1 MRTFCFFLLFFCCLR
16 SEVSSLLFL
25 LYSLASTTSSF
36 KASIHTLTHKYT
48 NIKCRIV
55 QFVLNCVNH
64 FQINAEYSWSLHCR
78 RLEQKNFIWMF
89 NLSFSVRELL
99 TIIVF
104 RVWKSKT
111 ICSLKFKEVYIINS
125 LCLFSLLC
133 LSPGYER
140 GIKRSSGWAC
150 GGTRLGPEDPA
161 TLSLHQTACEVLP
174 ASQPSN
180 PTPQPRPCSQT
191 TCSTCEGQ
199 SRECRQQP
207 QLLSRARDTETFPK
221 LRCPVW
227 EDPPDHQCLRE

>member
-1 MRTFCFFLLFFCCLR
+1 MQNTAAVCTAEDWSRRILYECLTLVFQSGDCWPLLCLGF
-16 SEVSSLLFL
+16 E
-25 LYSLASTTSSF
+25 
-36 KASIHTLTHKYT
+36 
-48 NIKCRIV
+48 
-55 QFVLNCVNH
+55 
-64 FQINAEYSWSLHCR
+64 
-78 RLEQKNFIWMF
+78 
-89 NLSFSVRELL
+89 
-99 TIIVF
+99 
-104 RVWKSKT
+104 KT

-221 LRCPVW
+221 RRCPVW
-227 EDPPDHQCLRE
+227 EDPPDRQCLRE